1 MPSMPNPFSRAHDAS
16 KPNEDFLPVRPDT
29 FSTEK
34 ENKGILR
41 LPKGGNKEDLMKA
54 MDAMPSYKEERER
67 QHPTW
72 PRLEMDTSNFAKT
85 TKPAVV
91 TSKKAKKDYG
101 NIKAKH
107 ADILMGM
114 SNQKM
119 RVDAEMAQK
128 TAMKTAETQNQNAM
142 QHDMQKTQMT
152 NDTTNQ
158 KNTMDF
164 SIRQQELELKRIAL
178 AQP

>member
-1 MPSMPNPFSRAHDAS
+1 MANTFSRGGSATPGES
-16 KPNEDFLPVRPDT
+16 FKPVRPDS
-29 FSTEK
+29 FGANQK
-34 ENKGILR
+34 EDVGILR

-101 NIKAKH
+101 DIKAKH
-107 ADILMGM
+107 SDIVTGM
-114 SNQKM
+114 ANQKQ
-119 RVDAEMAQK
+119 RVDAEMAQR
-128 TAMKTAETQNQNAM
+128 TAMTIAESQNQQSM

-158 KNTMDF
+158 KNTMDY
-164 SIRQQELELKRIAL
+164 SVKQQELELKRIAL